1 MLRLPVYLLIDCSES
16 MAGTA
21 IETINI
27 AIPNMVRELRKMPQA
42 LETVA
47 ISVIAFSGD
56 TRLAVPL
63 TSLELF
69 KLPTLTIRPGTS
81 LGRALDMLVACV
93 ETDVVMTTE
102 KRKGD
107 WLPLVF
113 LFTDGQ
119 PTDDWRGSAE
129 RIRKLAM
136 PKVVCDSDDEPN
148 HPEAR
153 RSERAASPKIARIY
167 AIGCGDDVDFS
178 ILHEITNS
186 VYKTSEMDAEA
197 IHDAFVWIT
206 ASVRH
211 ASTGIAGGAV
221 CLPEPPADCGLKE
234 VPKGDGVLSEHEP
247 RQVFI
252 HAKCSKTRGD
262 YLMRFARGSE
272 TDAYTA
278 TAVHKLDDGGAGF
291 GAALPPIQASR
302 LMGMVACAYCNN
314 ESVAICGCG
323 GAMCLDMNHPDG
335 VICPHCGT
343 EQEGGFITGDFS
355 IRQSAG

>member
-1 MLRLPVYLLIDCSES
+1 
-16 MAGTA
+16 MAGAA
-21 IETINI
+21 IQALNV
-27 AIPNMVRELRKMPQA
+27 AISSMVQELRKMPQA

-47 ISVIAFSGD
+47 ISVIAFSGEA
-56 TRLAVPL
+56 RLAVPL

-69 KLPTLTIRPGTS
+69 KLPTLKIHPGTS
-81 LGRALDMLVACV
+81 LGRALDMFAACV
-93 ETDVVMTTE
+93 ETDIVMTTE

-119 PTDDWRGSAE
+119 PTDDWRGAAE
-129 RIRKLAM
+129 RIKKLAM
-136 PKVVCDSDDEPN
+136 PKVVQARADEPN
-148 HPEAR
+148 HSKTRAPER
-153 RSERAASPKIARIY
+153 TASPKIACIY

-178 ILHEITNS
+178 VLHEITNN

-197 IHDAFVWIT
+197 IRDAFVWIT

-211 ASTGIAGGAV
+211 ASTGIAGSAL

-234 VPKGDGVLSEHEP
+234 VPKGDGVLSEHDP

-262 YLMRFARGSE
+262 YLMRFARESGA
-272 TDAYTA
+272 DAYAA
-278 TAVHKLDDGGAGF
+278 TAVHKLDACGAGF

-302 LMGMVACAYCNN
+302 LLGMVACAYCSN
-314 ESVAICGCG
+314 ESVAICVCG
-323 GAMCLDMNHPDG
+323 GAMCLNLNHSDG

-343 EQEGGFITGDFS
+343 EQQGDFITGDFS